1 MDETVHLRLEG
12 TMAELL
18 TRLDP
23 KLYRKY
29 IFSERGKPV
38 LYVELLK
45 ALYGTLRAALLFWKK
60 LSGKLIE
67 WGFNI
72 NPYDWCV
79 ANKTI
84 NDKQCTILWHVDDLK
99 ILHVDATA
107 VTKII
112 ATLNQEF
119 VNETPLTV
127 NRGKVHDYLGMTL
140 DYSKDGQIMVKMFD
154 YIDGLLKDLPVDIDG
169 ESANPAASHLF
180 DATTRRSSDLRYVAC
195 CAT

>member
-1 MDETVHLRLEG
+1 M
-12 TMAELL
+12 
-18 TRLDP
+18 
-23 KLYRKY
+23 
-29 IFSERGKPV
+29 
-38 LYVELLK
+38 
-45 ALYGTLRAALLFWKK
+45 
-60 LSGKLIE
+60 IE
-67 WGFNI
+67 WGFKI

-127 NRGKVHDYLGMTL
+127 NRGKVHD
-140 DYSKDGQIMVKMFD
+140 
-154 YIDGLLKDLPVDIDG
+154 
-169 ESANPAASHLF
+169 
-180 DATTRRSSDLRYVAC
+180 
-195 CAT
+195 